1 MKKVCLLL
9 LLIYWAVTPALA
21 QEYDHIRFEDRVY
34 SGNIRTVQILVEGKP
49 FSNPMFTLGS
59 QADALELHF
68 DDLNGGFEAYNYTLI
83 HCNADWTPSNLFQNQ
98 YLEGYF
104 EDQIVQNSP
113 SINTIQ
119 KYTHYQLM
127 LPNANM
133 QFKVSGNYLLYVYS
147 NFDKYKPVLTRRF
160 MVIQTS
166 FSVIPYLRRASK
178 PSEIF
183 SSHELDFDI
192 NTNGVRVFN
201 PFEEVKVVIRQ
212 NGRSDKDVAGILP
225 LFIRD
230 NLLSYD
236 YADRNVFK
244 AGNEFRKVDLRSLR
258 FRGDG
263 VAAFEITETGNFV
276 EMRVDESRAS
286 RRYLFFED
294 INGRYL
300 IQNMEGRDGRTD
312 GDYMTVKFMLAPP
325 GGTAAGGKV
334 YVLASFGDWMANADT
349 EMYFNYDSGLYEKE
363 FFLKQGFYDYI
374 YGFKPDGAKLVD
386 DNWFEGS
393 YEETENDYEIFV
405 YHNPPTST
413 KYDRLVGYAKVNSLN
428 RLGR

>member
-1 MKKVCLLL
+1 MKHLILSL
-9 LLIYWAVTPALA
+9 LLIVGVLSPVIAH
-21 QEYDHIRFEDRVY
+21 EYEHIRFEDRVY

-49 FSNPMFTLGS
+49 FSNPIYTLGS
-59 QADALELHF
+59 QADPLELHF
-68 DDLNGGFEAYNYTLI
+68 DDLNGGFEAYNYTLV

-104 EDQIVQNSP
+104 EDQIVTNTP
-113 SINTIQ
+113 SINTLQ

-160 MVIQTS
+160 MVMQTS
-166 FSVIPYLRRASK
+166 FSVIPYLKRASK
-178 PSEIF
+178 PSEIY

-192 NTNGVRVFN
+192 NTNGIRVFN

-225 LFIRD
+225 LFVRD

-263 VAAFEITETGNFV
+263 VARFEITETGNFV

-294 INGRYL
+294 LNGRYL

-312 GDYMTVKFMLAPP
+312 GDYITVKFYLSPP
-325 GGTAAGGKV
+325 GGTAATGKV
-334 YVLASFGDWMANADT
+334 YVLGSFGDWMANADT

-363 FFLKQGFYDYI
+363 FYLKQGYYDYI
-374 YGFKPDGAKLVD
+374 YGYQAEGSRLVD